1 MAFLRFIIVV
11 IVTAVINIAG
21 VTNPA
26 AYSREDVAAL
36 SAQLFEFGAVR
47 FVHALDNDHIAQE
60 PLFDVVASG
69 QVLDTAQSCTYRTA
83 YLAVLQDHAGLF
95 QAADNDLQMATDYG
109 VDTTNNCDGSGIL
122 GTHDLHD
129 MSAKTNFAELVR
141 DIDALTGGAG
151 WFRTIWLINEL
162 QKDLIDLTV
171 HMAPA
176 THSIG
181 INVPEFVASGP
192 WADQF
197 NAMQSAFKAAQ
208 FSDINSSAYWGH
220 VDRALTIYADIV
232 FAAQKVVMA
241 NSTALQRRLAG
252 RWLSVQTVAPRLKV
266 TDCLRVGAPQY
277 QADCV

>member
-11 IVTAVINIAG
+11 AVTAVISIAG

-26 AYSREDVAAL
+26 AHSREDVAAL

-47 FVHALDNDHIAQE
+47 FVHTLDNDRIAQE

-69 QVLDTAQSCTYRTA
+69 QVLDAAQSCTYRTV
-83 YLAVLQDHAGLF
+83 YLAVLQDHARLF
-95 QAADNDLQMATDYG
+95 QVADNDLQMATDYG
-109 VDTTNNCDGSGIL
+109 MDTINNCDGSGIL
-122 GTHDLHD
+122 GRHDLHD
-129 MSAKTNFAELVR
+129 MSAKSNFAEFVR
-141 DIDALTGGAG
+141 DINTLTDGAG
-151 WFRTIWLINEL
+151 WFRTIGLINEL

-181 INVPEFVASGP
+181 INAPEFVASGP

-197 NAMQSAFKAAQ
+197 NAMQSAFKSAQ
-208 FSDINSSAYWGH
+208 FADINSPAYWGH
-220 VDRALTIYADIV
+220 VDQAMTIYGDIV
-232 FAAQKVVMA
+232 FAAQGVVMA

-252 RWLSVQTVAPRLKV
+252 RWLSLQTVAPRLNI
-266 TDCLRVGAPQY
+266 TDCLRLGAPQY
-277 QADCV
+277 RADCV